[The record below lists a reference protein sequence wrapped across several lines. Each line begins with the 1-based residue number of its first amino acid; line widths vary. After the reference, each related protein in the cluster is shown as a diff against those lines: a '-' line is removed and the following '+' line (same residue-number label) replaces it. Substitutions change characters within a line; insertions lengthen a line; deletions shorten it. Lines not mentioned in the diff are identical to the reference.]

1 MRKLFMPSLV
11 FLLGLSLG
19 LGCLNRESAGTL
31 GSVQRAGIFDSLG
44 FFSSTKLPD
53 FVSLTKKLQPAVV
66 NVSTMQKAVGEE
78 FGFPPGSGNS
88 LGEFEEKG
96 FGPQPPRGGFQ
107 QRSVGSGFIIG
118 SDGFILTNFHVVE
131 NADKITVQ
139 LADKR
144 AFDAKVVGKDPKTD
158 VAIIKIDA
166 KDNLPMARLG
176 NSDRLEVGEWVLAM
190 GNPFGLDNSVTSGIV
205 SAKGRHIGAGPYDSF
220 IQTDAPIN
228 PGNSGGPLIN
238 LRGEVIGINMAIVS
252 QTGGNIG
259 IGFATPINMVK
270 ELLPELQTKGKV
282 TRGWVGLAIQVVTPE
297 IAQTLGFDKPH
308 GALVAEVAK
317 GGPADRAGIQK
328 GDIVTVYDGQ
338 PINDAADFPIMVAR
352 TSVGKKVEVKV
363 LRASK
368 EVPLTVTINELVEP
382 PTPGQSKEAG

>member
-1 MRKLFMPSLV
+1 MRKLLMLSCAFI
-11 FLLGLSLG
+11 LGLSLG
-19 LGCLNRESAGTL
+19 LGRLNRELDDSLAAMP
-31 GSVQRAGIFDSLG
+31 RAGILDSLG
-44 FFSSTKLPD
+44 FFSSSKLPD
-53 FVSLTKKLQPAVV
+53 FVSLTRRLQPAVV
-66 NVSTMQKAVGEE
+66 NVSTTQRAVGEE
-78 FGFPPGSGNS
+78 FGFPLGSGS
-88 LGEFEEKG
+88 AFGELEEKG
-96 FGPQPPRGGFQ
+96 VGPQPAPGSFP

-118 SDGFILTNFHVVE
+118 SEGFILTNFHVVE

-144 AFDAKVVGKDPKTD
+144 AFDAKIVGKDPKTD
-158 VAIIKIDA
+158 VAILKIDA
-166 KDNLPMARLG
+166 KESLPMADLG

-238 LRGEVIGINMAIVS
+238 LRGEVIGINMAIFS

-270 ELLPELQTKGKV
+270 ELLPELRAKGKV
-282 TRGWVGLAIQVVTPE
+282 TRGWVGLAIQVVTAE
-297 IAQTLGFDKPH
+297 VAQSLGLEKPR

-317 GGPADRAGIQK
+317 GGPADRAGIRK
-328 GDIVTVYDGQ
+328 GDIVTEYDGRS
-338 PINDAADFPIMVAR
+338 INDAGEFPLMVAR
-352 TSVGKKVEVKV
+352 TSVGKTVEVKV
-363 LRASK
+363 LRENK

-382 PTPGQSKEAG
+382 PTAGQDKEVG

>member
-1 MRKLFMPSLV
+1 MMRKLFMPSLV
-11 FLLGLSLG
+11 FLLGLGLG
-19 LGCLNRESAGTL
+19 LGCLNRESDSRPA
-31 GSVQRAGIFDSLG
+31 SMQRAGILDSLG
-44 FFSSTKLPD
+44 FSSSSKLPD
-53 FVSLTKKLQPAVV
+53 FVSLTRRLQPAVV
-66 NVSTMQKAVGEE
+66 NVSTTQNAVGEE
-78 FGFPPGSGNS
+78 FGFPYGSGNPS
-88 LGEFEEKG
+88 EELEEKG
-96 FGPQPPRGGFQ
+96 IGPQSPPGLR
-107 QRSVGSGFIIG
+107 RSVGSGFIID
-118 SDGFILTNFHVVE
+118 SAGFILTNFHVVE

-144 AFDAKVVGKDPKTD
+144 AFDAKVVGKDPRTD
-158 VAIIKIDA
+158 VAIIKIEA
-166 KDNLPMARLG
+166 KGGLPMAQMG

-238 LRGEVIGINMAIVS
+238 VRGEVIGINMAIVS

-270 ELLPELQTKGKV
+270 ELLPELKTKGKV

-297 IAQTLGFDKPH
+297 MAQTLGFEKPH
-308 GALVAEVAK
+308 GALVAEVAQ
-317 GGPADRAGIQK
+317 GGPADHAGIQI
-328 GDIVTVYDGQ
+328 GDIVTEYDGH
-338 PINDAADFPIMVAR
+338 PINDAGEFPIMVAR
-352 TSVGKKVEVKV
+352 TSVGKKVAVKV
-363 LRASK
+363 MRENK

-382 PTPGQSKEAG
+382 PAPGLG